1 MSDKVI
7 SNAGAGRALFLT
19 RVKLTVHAV
28 SMSLWTGALPG
39 VVVPVVLWGASL
51 SPRDID
57 VVKQNIMSHIVS
69 ADTPRKWVLRDQSG
83 DPEVLTVV
91 KADGEE
97 VQLLTP
103 AQYRAVTADLSRPVH
118 VFGYVMVASAIC
130 GVLGYASVWMSLSRL
145 GRRARENK
153 RVDGVEELVGPR
165 ELSRLVRKEEPG
177 PYTILD
183 VALPKS
189 APMQGIQ
196 FMGAQGTGKSLGI
209 HDLMQQVFAAKRK
222 AIIYDQSGEYFRA
235 YYRPG
240 KDYFFNPSMLGSV
253 RWSIFK
259 ELQHTYDANT
269 LAHAFLPPKA
279 GVVHGA
285 NAFFEDAARALF
297 SVMTLRLR
305 QRGAVYTRTISEAIL
320 AMPDDELELLIKESV
335 ASSAVGGDSK
345 GQRQG
350 VISSIAIYL
359 DGIAAVPDGEWTLR
373 EFFEADDD
381 ARFFIVSTDDTKAMF
396 APLYRLLLAISFA
409 IIAAKREIVHYD
421 RYWYFLDEVHVLGD
435 IKLDETQAT
444 HRKYGVCVVTGI
456 QADTQYVT
464 SIGHERA
471 RTLMNGFNT
480 SVMLRANEPE
490 MAERMARRLGR
501 MDMEVISNG
510 NAIAVTDWRDGGQVN
525 QGQQEKWLVMPSK
538 IGRLKNCTAYVQMAG
553 DYPSTLVDY
562 RHWLPKWYRPWA
574 RANRFKARQDD
585 PPRDPRFKIKVA
597 EGQDALAS
605 VRAEAEA
612 KRAEA
617 ERAAEAKKAVEATG
631 KWVVTDM
638 ETGEII
644 RADEAGRESVEEA
657 AGTGQAI
664 QNDDEGG
671 LF

>member
-1 MSDKVI
+1 MSEKVI
-7 SNAGAGRALFLT
+7 SDAGAGRALFLT
-19 RVKLTVHAV
+19 RMKLTVHAV
-28 SMSLWTGALPG
+28 SMSLWGGALPG
-39 VVVPVVLWGASL
+39 LIVPIVLWMSSL
-51 SPRDID
+51 SPRDVD
-57 VVKQNIMSHIVS
+57 LVKLNIVS
-69 ADTPRKWVLRDQSG
+69 HMVSQETARKWQVRDETGAPQ
-83 DPEVLTVV
+83 VLTVV
-91 KADGEE
+91 KENGDE

-103 AQYRAVTADLSRPVH
+103 PQYRSVTTSLSRPVT
-118 VFGYVMVASAIC
+118 VFGYILIASFVCA
-130 GVLGYASVWMSLSRL
+130 VLGYASVWWSLSRL
-145 GRRARENK
+145 GKRARENK
-153 RVDGVEELVGPR
+153 RVDGVEELVTPK
-165 ELSRLVRKEEPG
+165 ELSHLVKKEEPG
-177 PYTILD
+177 AYTILD

-196 FMGAQGTGKSLGI
+196 FIGAQGTGKSLGI
-209 HDLMQQVFAAKRK
+209 HDLTQQVFARKRK
-222 AIIYDQSGEYFRA
+222 CIIYDQSGEFFRA

-240 KDYFFNPSMLGSV
+240 KDFFFNPSMLGSV
-253 RWSIFK
+253 PWSIFK
-259 ELQHTYDANT
+259 ELQNTYDANT

-285 NAFFEDAARALF
+285 SAFFEDAARALF

-305 QRGAVYTRTISEAIL
+305 QRGAVHTRTIAEAIL
-320 AMPDDELELLIKESV
+320 SMPDDEMDLLIKESV

-359 DGIAAVPDGEWTLR
+359 DGIAAVQDGEWTLR
-373 EFFEADDD
+373 DFFERDDD
-381 ARFFIVSTDDTKAMF
+381 ARFFIVSTDDTRAMF
-396 APLYRLLLAISFA
+396 APLYRLLLAISFG
-409 IIAAKREIVHYD
+409 IIAAKREICHYD
-421 RYWYFLDEVHVLGD
+421 RFWYLLDEVHVLGD

-464 SIGHERA
+464 SIGAERA
-471 RTLMNGFNT
+471 KTLMNCFNT

-490 MAERMARRLGR
+490 MMERMAKRLGR
-501 MDMEVISNG
+501 MDMEVVSNG
-510 NAIAVTDWRDGGQVN
+510 NAIAVTDWRDGGQLN

-538 IGRLKNCTAYVQMAG
+538 IGRLANCTAYVQLPG
-553 DYPSTLVDY
+553 TYPTTFVDY

-574 RANRFKARQDD
+574 RVNRFKEVQED
-585 PPRDPRFKIKVA
+585 PPRDPRFKIVVA

-617 ERAAEAKKAVEATG
+617 ESAEKAKAAIERTG

-638 ETGEII
+638 ETGEIMP
-644 RADEAGRESVEEA
+644 ADNHSAEAVA
-657 AGTGQAI
+657 AVA
-664 QNDDEGG
+664 EGEDKKDKKEKKG

>member
-1 MSDKVI
+1 MSEKVI
-7 SNAGAGRALFLT
+7 SDAGAGRALFLT
-19 RVKLTVHAV
+19 RVKMTVHAV
-28 SMSLWTGALPG
+28 SMSLWSGALPG
-39 VVVPVVLWGASL
+39 VIVPVVLWGTSL
-51 SPRDID
+51 TPRDMD
-57 VVKQNIMSHIVS
+57 VVKENILSHMVS
-69 ADTPRKWVLRDQSG
+69 PDTPRKWVLRDLAG
-83 DPEVLTVV
+83 DPQVLTVV

-103 AQYRAVTADLSRPVH
+103 SQYRKVTANLSRPVH
-118 VFGYVMVASAIC
+118 VFGYVLLASAVC
-130 GVLGYASVWMSLSRL
+130 GVLGYASVWWSLSRL

-153 RVDGVEELVGPR
+153 RVDGVEELVTPK

-183 VALPKS
+183 VAIPKS

-196 FMGAQGTGKSLGI
+196 FMGAQGTGKSLAI
-209 HDLMQQVFAAKRK
+209 HDLMLQVFARRRK
-222 AIIYDQSGEYFRA
+222 CIIYDQSGEYFRA

-240 KDYFFNPSMLGSV
+240 KDFFFNPSMLGSV
-253 RWSIFK
+253 PWSIFK
-259 ELQHTYDANT
+259 ELQNTYDSNT
-269 LAHAFLPPKA
+269 LSHAFLPPKA

-285 NAFFEDAARALF
+285 SAFFEDAARALF

-305 QRGAVYTRTISEAIL
+305 QRGAVYTRTIAEAIL
-320 AMPDDELELLIKESV
+320 SMPEDELDLLIKESV

-359 DGIAAVPDGEWTLR
+359 DGIAAVQDGEWTLR
-373 EFFEADDD
+373 EFFAADDD

-396 APLYRLLLAISFA
+396 APLYRLLLAISFG
-409 IIAAKREIVHYD
+409 IIAAKREVVHYD

-444 HRKYGVCVVTGI
+444 HRKYGVCVATGI
-456 QADTQYVT
+456 QADTQYIT

-471 RTLMNGFNT
+471 KTLMNCFNT

-490 MAERMARRLGR
+490 MRERMARRLGR
-501 MDMEVISNG
+501 MDMEVVSNG
-510 NAIAVTDWRDGGQVN
+510 NAIAVTDWRDGGQLN
-525 QGQQEKWLVMPSK
+525 QGQQEKWLVMPDK
-538 IGRLKNCTAYVQMAG
+538 IGKLKNCMAYVQVPG
-553 DYPSTLVDY
+553 EYPATLVDY

-574 RANRFKARQDD
+574 RVNRFRARHDD
-585 PPRDPRFKIKVA
+585 PPRDPRFRIVVA

-605 VRAEAEA
+605 VRAEAEE

-617 ERAAEAKKAVEATG
+617 DRAAKAKEEIERSG
-631 KWVVTDM
+631 KWVVTDL
-638 ETGEII
+638 ETGEIMP
-644 RADEAGRESVEEA
+644 AEPVHEEAMAEAGEADVSIES
-657 AGTGQAI
+657 
-664 QNDDEGG
+664 NDEGG

>member
-7 SNAGAGRALFLT
+7 SDAGAGRALFLT
-19 RVKLTVHAV
+19 RMKLTIHAV
-28 SMSLWTGALPG
+28 SMSLWVGALPG
-39 VVVPVVLWGASL
+39 LIVPIALWLSCL
-51 SPRDID
+51 SPRDLDI
-57 VVKQNIMSHIVS
+57 VKLNMVSHLVRQD
-69 ADTPRKWVLRDQSG
+69 AARKWRIRDEAG
-83 DPEVLTVV
+83 EDRLLTVV
-91 KADGEE
+91 KANGDE

-103 AQYRAVTADLSRPVH
+103 PQYRTVTASLSRPVT
-118 VFGYVMVASAIC
+118 VFGYVVLASLLCA
-130 GVLGYASVWMSLSRL
+130 VLGYLSVWWSLSRL

-153 RVDGVEELVGPR
+153 RVDGVEELVAPK
-165 ELSRLVRKEEPG
+165 ELSRLVKKEEPG

-196 FMGAQGTGKSLGI
+196 FMGAQGTGKSLAI
-209 HDLMQQVFAAKRK
+209 HDLMQQVFQRRRK
-222 AIIYDQSGEYFRA
+222 CIIYDQSGEYFRA
-235 YYRPG
+235 YFRPG

-253 RWSIFK
+253 PWSIFR
-259 ELQHTYDANT
+259 ELQNTYDSNT
-269 LAHAFLPPKA
+269 LAHSFLPPKA

-297 SVMTLRLR
+297 SVITLRLR

-320 AMPDDELELLIKESV
+320 SMPEDELELLIRESV

-359 DGIAAVPDGEWTLR
+359 DGIAAVQDGEWTLR
-373 EFFEADDD
+373 QFFERDDD

-396 APLYRLLLAISFA
+396 APLYRLLLAISFG
-409 IIAAKREIVHYD
+409 IIAAKREICHYD

-444 HRKYGVCVVTGI
+444 HRKYGVCVATGI
-456 QADTQYVT
+456 QADTQYIT

-471 RTLMNGFNT
+471 KTLMNCFNT

-490 MAERMARRLGR
+490 MRDRMARRLGR
-501 MDMEVISNG
+501 MDMEVVSNG
-510 NAIAVTDWRDGGQVN
+510 QALAVSDWRDGGSLN
-525 QGQQEKWLVMPSK
+525 QGQQEKWLVMPDK
-538 IGRLKNCTAYVQMAG
+538 LGKLKNCMAYVQVPG
-553 DYPSTLVDY
+553 DYPATLVNY
-562 RHWLPKWYRPWA
+562 RHWLPAWYRPWA
-574 RANRFKARQDD
+574 RVNRFAARQED
-585 PPRDPRFKIKVA
+585 PPRDPRFRIVVA

-612 KRAEA
+612 RRAEA
-617 ERAAEAKKAVEATG
+617 ERAAAAKDTIERTG
-631 KWVVTDM
+631 KWVVTDL
-638 ETGEII
+638 ETGEIMP
-644 RADEAGRESVEEA
+644 AGDRSEEA
-657 AGTGQAI
+657 LAGEADGEPRGMS
-664 QNDDEGG
+664 DDQGG

>member
-7 SNAGAGRALFLT
+7 SDAGAGRALFLT
-19 RVKLTVHAV
+19 RMKLTIHAV
-28 SMSLWTGALPG
+28 SMSLWVGALPG
-39 VVVPVVLWGASL
+39 LIVPIALWLSCL
-51 SPRDID
+51 SPRDLDI
-57 VVKQNIMSHIVS
+57 VKLNMVSHLVKQDAS
-69 ADTPRKWVLRDQSG
+69 RKWRIRDEAG
-83 DPEVLTVV
+83 EDKLLTVV
-91 KADGEE
+91 KANGDE

-103 AQYRAVTADLSRPVH
+103 PQYRTVTASLSRPVT
-118 VFGYVMVASAIC
+118 VFGYVVLASLLC
-130 GVLGYASVWMSLSRL
+130 GVLGYLSVWWSLSRL

-153 RVDGVEELVGPR
+153 RVDGVEELVAPK

-196 FMGAQGTGKSLGI
+196 FMGAQGTGKSLAI
-209 HDLMQQVFAAKRK
+209 HDLMQQVFQRKRK
-222 AIIYDQSGEYFRA
+222 CIIYDQSGEYFRA
-235 YYRPG
+235 YFRPG

-253 RWSIFK
+253 PWSIFR
-259 ELQHTYDANT
+259 ELQNTYDSNT
-269 LAHAFLPPKA
+269 LAHSFLPPKA

-297 SVMTLRLR
+297 SVITLRLR

-320 AMPDDELELLIKESV
+320 SMPEDELELLIRESV

-359 DGIAAVPDGEWTLR
+359 DGIAAVQDGEWTLR
-373 EFFEADDD
+373 QFFERDDD

-396 APLYRLLLAISFA
+396 APLYRLLLAISFG
-409 IIAAKREIVHYD
+409 IIAAKREICHYD

-444 HRKYGVCVVTGI
+444 HRKYGVCVATGI
-456 QADTQYVT
+456 QADTQYIT

-471 RTLMNGFNT
+471 KTLMNCFNT

-490 MAERMARRLGR
+490 MRDRMARRLGR
-501 MDMEVISNG
+501 MDMEVVSNG
-510 NAIAVTDWRDGGQVN
+510 QALAVSDWRDGGSLN
-525 QGQQEKWLVMPSK
+525 QGQQEKWLVMPDK
-538 IGRLKNCTAYVQMAG
+538 LGKLKNCMAYVQVPG
-553 DYPSTLVDY
+553 DYPATLVNY
-562 RHWLPKWYRPWA
+562 RHWLPAWYRPWA
-574 RANRFKARQDD
+574 RVNRFAARQED
-585 PPRDPRFKIKVA
+585 PPRDPRFRIVVA

-612 KRAEA
+612 RRVEA
-617 ERAAEAKKAVEATG
+617 ERAAAAKDTIERTG
-631 KWVVTDM
+631 KWVVRDL
-638 ETGEII
+638 ETGEIVP
-644 RADEAGRESVEEA
+644 AGHRSEEA
-657 AGTGQAI
+657 LTGEADGEL
-664 QNDDEGG
+664 NGKSDDQGG